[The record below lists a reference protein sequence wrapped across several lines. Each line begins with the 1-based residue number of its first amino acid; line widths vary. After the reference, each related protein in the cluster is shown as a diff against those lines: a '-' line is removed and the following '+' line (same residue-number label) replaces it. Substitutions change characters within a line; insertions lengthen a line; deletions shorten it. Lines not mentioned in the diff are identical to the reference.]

1 MVQIKNKW
9 GVIVNPHSG
18 NKKVPKRWNRIY
30 RLLCEIDGETLFT
43 TAPAHAIELA
53 KNLVENGYRK
63 IIVIGGDGTLS
74 EVVNGIYVS
83 EIEDKNKVCI
93 AIVPCGTGN
102 DWGRFWG
109 INRNFKK
116 AIQYIKNGKT
126 QVVDIGVCTYKID
139 AIPTDQYFINA
150 AGGGFDA
157 TVTHITSRLKTFLG
171 GHKWVYSLSLLL
183 AVFFY
188 RAKRMTI
195 AFNGETIEQTIF
207 TFSIGNGCYT
217 GGGIKQNPD
226 AIPYDGLFDSMIVAK
241 PSFLQIIKGIGLI
254 FKGKI
259 AELPCVTAFRT
270 TEISI
275 ACDEPIRMEL
285 DGINIQGDR
294 EYRIQLIPN
303 ALQMVVP

>member
-1 MVQIKNKW
+1 M
-9 GVIVNPHSG
+9 IVNPHSG
-18 NKKVPKRWNRIY
+18 NKKVPKHWNTIY
-30 RLLCEIDGETLFT
+30 RLLREIDAETHFT

-74 EVVNGIYVS
+74 EVVNGIYLS
-83 EIEDKNKVCI
+83 EIEDKNKVAI

-126 QVVDIGVCTYKID
+126 QVVDIGLCSYKID
-139 AIPTDQYFINA
+139 DIPTEQYFVNA

-157 TVTHITSRLKTFLG
+157 TVTHITARLKTFLG

-226 AIPYDGLFDSMIVAK
+226 AIPYDGLFDSMIVSK

-294 EYRIQLIPN
+294 EYSIQLVPN
-303 ALQMVVP
+303 ALQMIVP

>member
-1 MVQIKNKW
+1 MIPVKNRW

-18 NKKVPKRWNRIY
+18 NKKVPKRWNTIY
-30 RLLCEIDGETLFT
+30 RLLRELDVDTHFT

-63 IIVIGGDGTLS
+63 IIVVGGDGSLS
-74 EVVNGIYVS
+74 EVVNGVYLS
-83 EIEDKNKVCI
+83 EIEDKNAVTV
-93 AIVPCGTGN
+93 AIVPFGTGN

-126 QVVDIGVCTYKID
+126 KVIDIGLCSYTID
-139 AIPTDQYFINA
+139 TIPTEQYFING

-157 TVTHITSRLKTFLG
+157 TVAHMTSQLKPFLG

-183 AVFFY
+183 SVFFY
-188 RAKRMTI
+188 RAKRMTV
-195 AFNGETIEQTIF
+195 AFNGETIQQTIF
-207 TFSIGNGCYT
+207 TFSIGNGCYS

-226 AIPYDGLFDSMIVAK
+226 AVPYDGLFDTMIVSK
-241 PSFLQIIKGIGLI
+241 PSFLQIIKGIAFI

-259 AELPCVTAFRT
+259 KEHPCVTSFQS
-270 TEISI
+270 TEITI
-275 ACDEPIRMEL
+275 LCDEKIRMEL
-285 DGINIQGDR
+285 DGIDIRGDG
-294 EYRIQLIPN
+294 EYTITLIPE

>member
-1 MVQIKNKW
+1 MIENKW

-18 NKKVPKRWNRIY
+18 NKKVPKHWSRIY
-30 RLLCEIDGETLFT
+30 RLLCEMDAETHFT

-53 KNLVENGYRK
+53 KKLVENGYRK

-74 EVVNGIYVS
+74 EVVNGVYLS
-83 EIEDKNKVCI
+83 EIEDKDQVTL
-93 AIVPCGTGN
+93 AIVPFGTGN

-116 AIQYIKNGKT
+116 AIQYIRNGKT
-126 QVVDIGVCTYKID
+126 KQIDIGLCSYKIED
-139 AIPTDQYFINA
+139 TPTKQYFING

-157 TVTHITSRLKTFLG
+157 TVAHITSQLKTFLG
-171 GHKWVYSLSLLL
+171 GNKWVYSVALLL
-183 AVFFY
+183 SVFFY

-195 AFNGETIEQTIF
+195 AFNDETLQQTIF

-226 AIPYDGLFDSMIVAK
+226 AVPYDGLFDTIIVAK
-241 PSFLQIIKGIGLI
+241 PSFLQIIKGIGLV
-254 FKGKI
+254 FKGKLT
-259 AELPCVTAFRT
+259 ELPCVTAFQS

-275 ACDEPIRMEL
+275 ACDEKIRMEL
-285 DGINIQGDR
+285 DGIDIQGDG
-294 EYRIQLIPN
+294 EYNIQLIPN
-303 ALQMVVP
+303 ALRMVIP